1 MLHPAL
7 HQTAPQ
13 QSSAEQAATLHEVL
27 VDRSEC
33 NACSGCCDI
42 CPDIFEWD
50 NDMGRP
56 SLKRQFATHDEVRK
70 AISLCPRRCIS
81 AEGWTEE
88 FY

>member
-1 MLHPAL
+1 MLQP
-7 HQTAPQ
+7 APQ
-13 QSSAEQAATLHEVL
+13 QAGTQQPSAQEGATLHEVF

-50 NDMGRP
+50 EDTGRP
-56 SLKRQFATHDEVRK
+56 SLKRQHATHDEVRE
-70 AISLCPRRCIS
+70 AISLCPRRCIT

>member
-1 MLHPAL
+1 MLQPAT
-7 HQTAPQ
+7 QQPGVQ
-13 QSSAEQAATLHEVL
+13 QSPSEEAATLHEVL

-50 NDMGRP
+50 HDTGRP
-56 SLKRQFATHDEVRK
+56 SLKRQFATHDEVRE
-70 AISLCPRRCIS
+70 AISLCPRRCIT

>member
-1 MLHPAL
+1 MQQPVSQQTEMQ
-7 HQTAPQ
+7 QTANQ
-13 QSSAEQAATLHEVL
+13 QEDALHEVL
-27 VDRSEC
+27 IDRSEC

-50 NDMGRP
+50 EDMGRP
-56 SLKRQFATHDEVRK
+56 SLKSQFATHDEVRE

-81 AEGWTEE
+81 VEGWTEE

>member
-1 MLHPAL
+1 MLHPATQ
-7 HQTAPQ
+7 QTATQ
-13 QSSAEQAATLHEVL
+13 QSPADQAAQLHEVL

-50 NDMGRP
+50 DDLGCP
-56 SLKRQFATHDEVRK
+56 SLRRQFATHDEVRE
-70 AISLCPRRCIS
+70 AISLCPRRCIT

>member
-1 MLHPAL
+1 M
-7 HQTAPQ
+7 Q
-13 QSSAEQAATLHEVL
+13 QSTAQQTEAQQTSAQEPGTLHEVL

-50 NDMGRP
+50 NDLGCP
-56 SLKRQFATHDEVRK
+56 SLKRQFATHDEVRE
-70 AISLCPRRCIS
+70 AISLCPRRCIT